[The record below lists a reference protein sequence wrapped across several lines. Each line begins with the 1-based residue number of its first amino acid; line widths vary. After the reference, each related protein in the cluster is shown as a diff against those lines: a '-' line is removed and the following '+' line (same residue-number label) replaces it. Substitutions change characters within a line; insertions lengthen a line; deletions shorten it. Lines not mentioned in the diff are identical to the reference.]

1 MMKFCVQFLL
11 GGIIAIIS
19 GILLE
24 QYRNNK
30 VAPWKVFSFLWAAPI
45 LLFIPLYIS
54 YSKDKNGSIDFLIH
68 ALLGSLGT
76 VAIILMTLFL
86 IKIQFNYIAT
96 LVLNFVMSYV
106 IIFVYF
112 KYKIYTK
119 TFYG

>member
-54 YSKDKNGSIDFLIH
+54 YSKDKNGSIDWGFVQGL
-68 ALLGSLGT
+68 ALLT
-76 VAIILMTLFL
+76 FP
-86 IKIQFNYIAT
+86 
-96 LVLNFVMSYV
+96 LVVSMF
-106 IIFVYF
+106 
-112 KYKIYTK
+112 
-119 TFYG
+119 

>member
-1 MMKFCVQFLL
+1 MKFCIQFLL
-11 GGIIAIIS
+11 GGIVAIIS

-76 VAIILMTLFL
+76 VTIILITLFL

-96 LVLNFVMSYV
+96 LVLNFIMSYV
-106 IIFVYF
+106 IIFLYF
-112 KYKIYTK
+112 KYKIYSK
-119 TFYG
+119 AF